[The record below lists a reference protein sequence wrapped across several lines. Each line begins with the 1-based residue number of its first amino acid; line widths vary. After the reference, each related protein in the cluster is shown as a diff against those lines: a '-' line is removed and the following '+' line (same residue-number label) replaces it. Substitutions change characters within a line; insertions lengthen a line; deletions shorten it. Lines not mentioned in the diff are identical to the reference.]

1 MTLPSSS
8 NIFSLFNIL
17 CYQPQLRD
25 FFISVCGTDQ
35 CGKKEEVSP
44 LHKQQSGSKNQDQ
57 DRKFRT
63 KNIFM
68 EITKHRQYLTSFLP
82 IILFTG
88 ICWGFPS
95 MLPWFLSISL
105 ELCLSLFISIEKD
118 KNYVCII
125 LHEFQDGF
133 RF

>member
-17 CYQPQLRD
+17 CYWPQLRD

-44 LHKQQSGSKNQDQ
+44 LHQQQSGTKDLDQ

-63 KNIFM
+63 MNIFL
-68 EITKHRQYLTSFLP
+68 EIIKSTQFFVNIVFAYYFVCRDLSEISFDAPLALKHRIT
-82 IILFTG
+82 T
-88 ICWGFPS
+88 
-95 MLPWFLSISL
+95 ISL
-105 ELCLSLFISIEKD
+105 ELYLSLFISIKKD
-118 KNYVCII
+118 KNYV
-125 LHEFQDGF
+125 HHFA
-133 RF
+133 